1 MSLISYNIYILKNIG
16 NNIKKLRDV
25 NKISKERL
33 AKMICIP
40 KRRMTMIAEGNYI
53 NLTVIECE
61 KIAFSL
67 KTSVNQLID

>member
-1 MSLISYNIYILKNIG
+1 MSLVSFNIYVLKNIG
-16 NNIKKLRDV
+16 NNIKKLRDI

-33 AKMICIP
+33 AEMICIS
-40 KRRMTMIAEGNYI
+40 KRRMTMIEEGNYI

>member
-1 MSLISYNIYILKNIG
+1 MSLISFNIYILTNIG

-25 NKISKERL
+25 NKSSREKLAEMIS
-33 AKMICIP
+33 IP
-40 KRRMTMIAEGNYI
+40 KKRMTMIEEGNYI

-67 KTSVNQLID
+67 KTNVNQLID

>member
-1 MSLISYNIYILKNIG
+1 MSLISFNIYILTNIG
-16 NNIKKLRDV
+16 NNIKKFRDI
-25 NKISKERL
+25 NKISKEML
-33 AKMICIP
+33 AQKICIS
-40 KRRMTMIAEGNYI
+40 KRRMTMIEDGNYI

>member
-1 MSLISYNIYILKNIG
+1 MSLISFNIYILKNIG

-40 KRRMTMIAEGNYI
+40 KRRMTMIEEGNYI

-67 KTSVNQLID
+67 KTNVNQLID

>member
-1 MSLISYNIYILKNIG
+1 MNLITFNIYILKNIG

-40 KRRMTMIAEGNYI
+40 KRRMTMIEEGNYI

>member
-1 MSLISYNIYILKNIG
+1 MSLISFNIYILTNIG

-25 NKISKERL
+25 NKISRETL
-33 AKMICIP
+33 AEMISIP
-40 KRRMTMIAEGNYI
+40 KKRMTMIEEGNYI

-67 KTSVNQLID
+67 KTNVNQLIN

>member
-1 MSLISYNIYILKNIG
+1 MSLISFNIYILNNIG

-25 NKISKERL
+25 NKISRETL
-33 AKMICIP
+33 AEMISIP
-40 KRRMTMIAEGNYI
+40 KKRMTMIEEGNYI

>member
-1 MSLISYNIYILKNIG
+1 MSLISFNIYILTNIG

-25 NKISKERL
+25 NKISRETL
-33 AKMICIP
+33 AEMISIP
-40 KRRMTMIAEGNYI
+40 KRRMTMIEEGNYI

>member
-1 MSLISYNIYILKNIG
+1 MSLISFNIYILTNIG

-25 NKISKERL
+25 NKISKETL
-33 AKMICIP
+33 AEMISIP
-40 KRRMTMIAEGNYI
+40 KRRMTMIEEGNYI

>member
-1 MSLISYNIYILKNIG
+1 MSLISFNIYILTNIG

-25 NKISKERL
+25 NKISREKL
-33 AKMICIP
+33 AEMISIP
-40 KRRMTMIAEGNYI
+40 KKRMTMIEEGNYI

-67 KTSVNQLID
+67 KTNVNQLID

>member
-1 MSLISYNIYILKNIG
+1 MSLISFNIYILTNIG

-25 NKISKERL
+25 NKISRETL
-33 AKMICIP
+33 AEMISIP
-40 KRRMTMIAEGNYI
+40 KKRMTMIEEGNYI

-67 KTSVNQLID
+67 KTSVNQLIN

>member
-1 MSLISYNIYILKNIG
+1 MSLISFNIYILTNIG

-25 NKISKERL
+25 NKISRETL
-33 AKMICIP
+33 AEMISIP
-40 KRRMTMIAEGNYI
+40 KKRMTMIEEGNYI

-61 KIAFSL
+61 KIAFTL

>member
-1 MSLISYNIYILKNIG
+1 MSLISFNIYILTNIG

-25 NKISKERL
+25 NKISRETL
-33 AKMICIP
+33 AEMISIP
-40 KRRMTMIAEGNYI
+40 KKRMTMIEEGNYI

>member
-1 MSLISYNIYILKNIG
+1 MNLISFNIYILKNIG

-25 NKISKERL
+25 NQISKERL
-33 AKMICIP
+33 AEMICIP
-40 KRRMTMIAEGNYI
+40 KRRMTMIEEGNYI

>member
-1 MSLISYNIYILKNIG
+1 MNLISFNIYILTNIG
-16 NNIKKLRDV
+16 NNIKKFRDI

-33 AKMICIP
+33 AEIISIP
-40 KRRMTMIAEGNYI
+40 VRRMTMIEEGNYI
-53 NLTVIECE
+53 NLTIVECE

>member
-1 MSLISYNIYILKNIG
+1 MSLISFNIYILTNIG
-16 NNIKKLRDV
+16 NNIKKLRVV
-25 NKISKERL
+25 NKISSERL
-33 AKMICIP
+33 AEMISIP
-40 KRRMTMIAEGNYI
+40 KRRMTMIEEGNYI

>member
-1 MSLISYNIYILKNIG
+1 MSLISFNIYILTNIG

-25 NKISKERL
+25 NKISKETL
-33 AKMICIP
+33 AEMISIP
-40 KRRMTMIAEGNYI
+40 KKRMTMIEEGNYI

>member
-16 NNIKKLRDV
+16 NNIKKLRDI
-25 NKISKERL
+25 NKISKEKL

-40 KRRMTMIAEGNYI
+40 KRRMTMIEEGNYI

>member
-1 MSLISYNIYILKNIG
+1 MSLISFNIYILKNIG
-16 NNIKKLRDV
+16 NNIKKLRDI
-25 NKISKERL
+25 NKISKEKL

-40 KRRMTMIAEGNYI
+40 KRRMTMIEEGNYI

>member
-1 MSLISYNIYILKNIG
+1 MSLISFNIYILTNIG

-25 NKISKERL
+25 NKISKETL
-33 AKMICIP
+33 AEMISIP
-40 KRRMTMIAEGNYI
+40 KKRMTMIEEGNYI

-67 KTSVNQLID
+67 KTNVNQLID

>member
-1 MSLISYNIYILKNIG
+1 MSLISFNIYILTNIG

-25 NKISKERL
+25 NKISRERL
-33 AKMICIP
+33 AEMVSIP
-40 KRRMTMIAEGNYI
+40 KRRMTMIEEGNYI

-67 KTSVNQLID
+67 KTNVNQLID

>member
-1 MSLISYNIYILKNIG
+1 MSLISFNIYILTNIG

-25 NKISKERL
+25 NKISRETL
-33 AKMICIP
+33 AEMISIP
-40 KRRMTMIAEGNYI
+40 KKRMTMIEEGNYI
-53 NLTVIECE
+53 NLTMIECE

>member
-1 MSLISYNIYILKNIG
+1 MSLISFNIYILTNIG

-25 NKISKERL
+25 NKISRETL
-33 AKMICIP
+33 AEMISIP
-40 KRRMTMIAEGNYI
+40 KKRMTMIEEGNYI

-67 KTSVNQLID
+67 KTNVNQLID

>member
-1 MSLISYNIYILKNIG
+1 MSLISFNIYILTNIG

-25 NKISKERL
+25 NKISKETL
-33 AKMICIP
+33 AEMISIP
-40 KRRMTMIAEGNYI
+40 KKRMTMIEEGNYI

-67 KTSVNQLID
+67 KTNVNQLIN

>member
-1 MSLISYNIYILKNIG
+1 MSLISFNIYILTSIG
-16 NNIKKLRDV
+16 NNIKKFRGI
-25 NKISKERL
+25 NKISKEKL
-33 AKMICIP
+33 AEMICIP
-40 KRRMTMIAEGNYI
+40 KKRMTMIEEGNYI

>member
-1 MSLISYNIYILKNIG
+1 MSLISFNIYILTNIG

-25 NKISKERL
+25 NKISRETL
-33 AKMICIP
+33 SEMISIP
-40 KRRMTMIAEGNYI
+40 KKRMTMIEEGNYI

>member
-1 MSLISYNIYILKNIG
+1 MSLISFNIYILKNIG

-25 NKISKERL
+25 NQISKERL
-33 AKMICIP
+33 AEMICIP
-40 KRRMTMIAEGNYI
+40 KRRMTMIEEGNYI